1 MQLGINTFTFPWAI
15 GTFRSRG
22 YPSPRQLLSAKDLL
36 MKAKELE
43 VNLVQTAQN
52 LQLHEMTDSELNEL
66 WKTAC
71 DIGVRVEVGT
81 LGINTDNLLKYLDIA
96 KMFNSRTVRTVIPGN
111 ESEEQIMDQ
120 IKRILPYFIE
130 AKVSLA
136 LENYGHREQPS
147 KKLAN
152 IMKKLD
158 SPYVGINLDTAN
170 SYRSLEPLE
179 QVVKNLSSYII
190 IVHFK
195 DFDIEQSI
203 GEIRLVGR
211 PVGEG
216 FLNVDWLLDILEK
229 ERRDPVLIP
238 EINLPFCIT
247 IENTLLIEELWAK
260 KSIRFLREKIK

>member
-15 GTFRSRG
+15 GSFRSRG
-22 YPSPRQLLSAKDLL
+22 YPPPKKLLSTKDLL
-36 MKAKELE
+36 MKAKELG

-52 LQLHEMTDSELNEL
+52 LQLHEMTDRDLNEL
-66 WKTAC
+66 LKTTY
-71 DIGVRVEVGT
+71 DTGVRIEVGT
-81 LGINTDNLLKYLDIA
+81 LGINTNNLLKYLEFA
-96 KMFNSRTVRTVIPGN
+96 KMFHSRTVRTVIPGN
-111 ESEEQIMDQ
+111 DSEEQIIDQ
-120 IKRILPYFIE
+120 IKRILPSFVN
-130 AKVSLA
+130 ARVSLV

-179 QVVKNLSSYII
+179 QVVKNLAPYII

-195 DFDIEQSI
+195 DFAIEQSV

-229 ERRDPVLIP
+229 EKKDLVLIP

-260 KSIRFLREKIK
+260 KSIQFLRDKIK